1 MITAKNIHKFYG
13 NQHILKGINLDVKKG
28 EIVSLVGSSG
38 AGKTTLLQILGT
50 IDKFD
55 KNDKSS
61 LKLCGRDIFKLN
73 DNSLADFRNNEI
85 GFIFQFHQL
94 LPEFTLIENICLPAY
109 IKKIK
114 KSIAEEKA
122 MELINYLN
130 LEKIIHNKPNEL
142 SGGEKQRAAVA
153 RALINKPSI
162 ILADEPSG
170 NLDSKS
176 AENLYKLFF
185 KLRKDFNYTFLI
197 ATHNNNY
204 AKKSDR
210 VFEIID
216 GKIN

>member
-1 MITAKNIHKFYG
+1 MINAKNIHKFYG

-61 LKLCGRDIFKLN
+61 LKLCGRDIFTLN

-197 ATHNNNY
+197 ATHNTHY

-210 VFEIID
+210 IFEIID

>member
-197 ATHNNNY
+197 ATHNTKY

>member
-130 LEKIIHNKPNEL
+130 LEKIIHNKPSEL

-162 ILADEPSG
+162 ILACLLYTSPSP
-170 NLDSKS
+170 
-176 AENLYKLFF
+176 
-185 KLRKDFNYTFLI
+185 R
-197 ATHNNNY
+197 
-204 AKKSDR
+204 DR
-210 VFEIID
+210 
-216 GKIN
+216 G

>member
-55 KNDKSS
+55 KNDKSF
-61 LKLCGRDIFKLN
+61 LKLCGRDIFTLN

-197 ATHNNNY
+197 ATHNTKY

>member
-13 NQHILKGINLDVKKG
+13 NQHILKGISLDVKKG

-94 LPEFTLIENICLPAY
+94 L
-109 IKKIK
+109 
-114 KSIAEEKA
+114 
-122 MELINYLN
+122 
-130 LEKIIHNKPNEL
+130 
-142 SGGEKQRAAVA
+142 
-153 RALINKPSI
+153 
-162 ILADEPSG
+162 
-170 NLDSKS
+170 
-176 AENLYKLFF
+176 LFYNF
-185 KLRKDFNYTFLI
+185 
-197 ATHNNNY
+197 
-204 AKKSDR
+204 
-210 VFEIID
+210 
-216 GKIN
+216 